1 MHLLLFPEA
10 LAFRQSVTVFK
21 AYLVTILKA
30 LLKTTKGLLCLD
42 EHSAN
47 YITCYSYFSSSWFP
61 KLALPKLK
69 QGNIFLLFATYLNG
83 KLIKFYG
90 FMYVFNLVYYY
101 LTNCGKFSI
110 QNAKYRL
117 ENQFNQLMF
126 ITKKV
131 KNKNG
136 LRLRWRKYSSLNT
149 N

>member
-1 MHLLLFPEA
+1 MLISGHLWLLCSKHISYVLKSHKWPHMTIFHVYLLLFPE
-10 LAFRQSVTVFK
+10 AFRQSVTVFR

-83 KLIKFYG
+83 KLIKYYG
-90 FMYVFNLVYYY
+90 FMYSTWL
-101 LTNCGKFSI
+101 GAI
-110 QNAKYRL
+110 
-117 ENQFNQLMF
+117 F
-126 ITKKV
+126 ILCKDIGV
-131 KNKNG
+131 G
-136 LRLRWRKYSSLNT
+136 GWSRK
-149 N
+149 